1 MILIDRH
8 TRAGKGPFHATLRI
22 KPAARIQLTD
32 VRGELLDEFGNEFT
46 RYTRSFY
53 ISNHTTAGYLDQ
65 RLGRTSRT
73 RRPRHPGLPAALPR
87 ALPPGAGY
95 VHDKMHLRTELSEE
109 QRANE
114 PENADSH
121 LTFIGAG
128 LRNSAS
134 YELGGAEPVWFVELD
149 GVHLGGTRHRRTSV
163 IAYDGEEEVERKV
176 IDVKSS
182 PHAIDAQN
190 LRDPELGF
198 LGTLEEMVERHGVAF
213 GRFDV
218 TLADGED
225 DAGLTVNEYETLLM
239 NYDLR
244 EALRNPFRF
253 MKQTG
258 KDVRDVLR
266 DPRTIPAKA
275 INFAQFD
282 AVQVMNQVIDRIG
295 LRDSVVERVVNKAVA
310 LPVSHFL
317 RMEARFQPPRARP
330 QRRRSR
336 RDRLGHLP
344 EPDPGAVEGVG
355 EAHPRAGSEAGPVRV
370 RGRRSRTRTFPVN
383 SALHRGGTRR
393 SA

>member
-8 TRAGKGPFHATLRI
+8 TQSGEGPFHATLRI

-32 VRGELLDEFGNEFT
+32 VRGKLLDEFGNDFT
-46 RYTRSFY
+46 KYSRSFY

-65 RLGRTSRT
+65 RLAELLEHDGRGIQGYLQLFRE
-73 RRPRHPGLPAALPR
+73 LF
-87 ALPPGAGY
+87 PPDAGY

-109 QRANE
+109 QRASE
-114 PENADSH
+114 PQNADSH

-134 YELGGAEPVWFVELD
+134 YELGGSEPVWFVELD

-163 IAYDGEEEVERKV
+163 IAYNKEEEVARRV
-176 IDVKSS
+176 IPVPSS
-182 PHAIDAQN
+182 PHAIDALN
-190 LRDPELGF
+190 LREPTLGF
-198 LGTLEEMVERHGVAF
+198 IGTLEQMVARHKVAF

-218 TLADGED
+218 SLPED
-225 DAGLTVNEYETLLM
+225 EQDAGLTVNEYEPLLM

-253 MKQTG
+253 MAQTG

-282 AVQVMNQVIDRIG
+282 AVQVMNQVLDRIG

-310 LPVSHFL
+310 FPVSHFL
-317 RMEARFQPPRARP
+317 RMKRAFSLP
-330 QRRRSR
+330 VLDRSG
-336 RDRLGHLP
+336 DGTGEIGWGTYQSPILVQWK
-344 EPDPGAVEGVG
+344 GA
-355 EAHPRAGSEAGPVRV
+355 AG
-370 RGRRSRTRTFPVN
+370 RTR
-383 SALHRGGTRR
+383 ALEVRLVRFV
-393 SA
+393 